1 MTESE
6 AVTKHPTTASPWSDI
21 PCLYHETER
30 GRKGGRE
37 GGMVANCLFK
47 MDQITILT

>member
-1 MTESE
+1 MTKRE
-6 AVTKHPTTASPWSDI
+6 AVTKYVLPTYLVYVMKL
-21 PCLYHETER
+21 CE
-30 GRKGGRE
+30 GME

>member
-6 AVTKHPTTASPWSDI
+6 AVTKYPTTASPDI

-30 GRKGGRE
+30 GRKGGKE
-37 GGMVANCLFK
+37 GGRDGGKLFV
-47 MDQITILT
+47 

>member
-1 MTESE
+1 MTERE
-6 AVTKHPTTASPWSDI
+6 AVTKYALPAY
-21 PCLYHETER
+21 LVYVM
-30 GRKGGRE
+30 KLFGGRE

>member
-1 MTESE
+1 MTKRE
-6 AVTKHPTTASPWSDI
+6 AVTKYVLPTY
-21 PCLYHETER
+21 LVYVM
-30 GRKGGRE
+30 KGSK